1 MEALMEAIKSNDLVA
16 VRKAIAPL
24 LQERT
29 SNLIENRKIELAQS
43 VMIEGEEPEV
53 DDEEDDED
61 KGKSKET
68 PEKDEDE
75 EDEDE

>member
-53 DDEEDDED
+53 DDED